1 MARIRPP
8 GGSAVFLDH
17 QPEQYGAFNR
27 LYGTLWSDGVLDQA
41 TKARLDGLEIRRHRP
56 EYGVGIRL

>member
-1 MARIRPP
+1 VARIRPP
-8 GGSAVFLDH
+8 EGSAVFLDH

-41 TKARLDGLEIRRHRP
+41 TKEAGRLRNAQLVDCGL
-56 EYGVGIRL
+56 